1 VKGSDQLFRTV
12 LVQELEQGAAVSGQ
26 TLRIR
31 EGENREQA
39 SGRPLFKGGCWGL
52 RENGL
57 VEWEP

>member
-1 VKGSDQLFRTV
+1 LFRTV